1 MNERALFTADRWFR
15 TLGVGALMALGA
27 TGILLFAEGN
37 AWRVIFVVAHLAALL
52 ALVPLGVVLVLR
64 AYRQSGGLTSM
75 VSRYPVA
82 AVLLVCLAATIVA
95 SLLNFDGN
103 REARRVAN
111 LGSVALILVLV
122 VRYLRWARTPRGD

>member
-1 MNERALFTADRWFR
+1 VNERALFTADRWFR
-15 TLGVGALMALGA
+15 TLGAGAIMALGA

-52 ALVPLGVVLVLR
+52 ALLPLGVVLVLR
-64 AYRQSGGLTSM
+64 AYHQSGGLTSM
-75 VSRYPVA
+75 VQRYPVVT
-82 AVLLVCLAATIVA
+82 VLLVCLLVTIVA

-122 VRYLRWARTPRGD
+122 VRYLRWARTPRD

>member
-15 TLGVGALMALGA
+15 TLGAGAIMALGA
-27 TGILLFAEGN
+27 TGVLLFAEGN

-52 ALVPLGVVLVLR
+52 ALLPLGVVLVLR
-64 AYRQSGGLTSM
+64 AYHQSGGLTSM
-75 VSRYPVA
+75 VARYPIVS
-82 AVLLVCLAATIVA
+82 VLLVCLFVTIVA

-111 LGSVALILVLV
+111 LASVALILVLV
-122 VRYLRWARTPRGD
+122 VRYLRWARTPRD

>member
-15 TLGVGALMALGA
+15 TLGAGAIMALGA

-52 ALVPLGVVLVLR
+52 ALLPLGVVLVLR
-64 AYRQSGGLTSM
+64 AYRQSDGLTSM
-75 VSRYPVA
+75 VQRYPVVT
-82 AVLLVCLAATIVA
+82 VLLVCLLVTIVA

-111 LGSVALILVLV
+111 LGSVVLILVLV
-122 VRYLRWARTPRGD
+122 VRYLRWARTPRD

>member
-15 TLGVGALMALGA
+15 TLGAGAVMALGA
-27 TGILLFAEGN
+27 TGILLFAESS

-52 ALVPLGVVLVLR
+52 ALLPLGVVLVLR

-75 VSRYPVA
+75 VRRYPVV
-82 AVLLVCLAATIVA
+82 AVLLVCLLVTIVA
-95 SLLNFDGN
+95 SLMNFDGN

-111 LGSVALILVLV
+111 LASVALILVLV
-122 VRYLRWARTPRGD
+122 VRYLRWARTPRD